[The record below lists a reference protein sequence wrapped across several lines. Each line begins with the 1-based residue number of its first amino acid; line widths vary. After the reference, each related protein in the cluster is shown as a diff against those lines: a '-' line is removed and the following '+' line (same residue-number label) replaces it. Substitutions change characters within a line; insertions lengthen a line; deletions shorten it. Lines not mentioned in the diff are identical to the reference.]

1 MISAPAS
8 EKAVLGSWLIEKEAI
23 SACVDIIGP
32 EHFYDQFNASVC
44 RIILDAYKAGKAV
57 DVVSVNLGLQ
67 EAGLASN
74 QSLTALAELCHS
86 VTTAAHASHHAKTV
100 LDRYLTRQV
109 IAAAKAITDRAET
122 ESLTEAEV
130 KALSELVMRKEAV
143 YAPTAFTYKNSLV
156 DFRDR
161 MDSRAT
167 KALYRTGIKVLDAA
181 YYGVSAGEVV
191 TVALATNVGK
201 SVTCLNIMHNMASRD
216 IPCGYIGT
224 EMSSDETAQRH
235 LSIVSGV
242 AAHKLR
248 IGRLETTDIGPLNHA
263 LSEKMAKMPIAILD
277 HPNPSLAD
285 INSFIIANDC
295 KVVFI
300 DYLERCEMPKAE
312 SYRLKIREF
321 MAGLKTLARR
331 RGVVVFLASQLGRQT
346 YSSTA
351 TKPTLADL
359 SESKA
364 IEQESDKVL
373 LGYMDQMKQKGD
385 GDTILSFINAKNR
398 AGKKGQE
405 FDLLLDGRTLA
416 LREMGNEISAQFKAG

>member
-1 MISAPAS
+1 MISAPEA

-23 SACVDIIGP
+23 SACIDILAP
-32 EHFYDQFNASVC
+32 EAFAEQQNAAIA
-44 RIILDAYKAGKAV
+44 RIILDLYRQGKSV
-57 DVVSVNLGLQ
+57 DLVIVEQASK
-67 EAGLASN
+67 EAGIAFPGIRAYLAD
-74 QSLTALAELCHS
+74 LAHS
-86 VTTAAHASHHAKTV
+86 CTTAAHASHYAKKV
-100 LDRYLTRQV
+100 LDCFYTRQLISQARTLV
-109 IAAAKAITDRAET
+109 DRAESET
-122 ESLTEAEV
+122 LSEAEV

-398 AGKKGQE
+398 QGKKGQE
-405 FDLLLDGRTLA
+405 FDLILDGKTLV
-416 LREMGNEISAQFKAG
+416 LKEPEIAAA